1 MLRGE
6 IVLGSE
12 NALWPL
18 TFIEKNLDIINFRT
32 IESRWRK
39 IFCFRLRSLPSIC
52 YVGNMDV
59 KCDITKNVLEIWRVF
74 ISDKNLYIIRARGML
89 LSDLSIMFVL
99 QQLRYWF
106 NVLGKFLSPLW
117 PQYNSQDWIKALHS
131 PISLSRS
138 SDFQVK
144 YKTKKEK
151 NRM

>member
-1 MLRGE
+1 MRHFKCINNTKSQITSRTIRRKSLNWNKYIRRE
-6 IVLGSE
+6 IVLVSE

-32 IESRWRK
+32 IESRLRK
-39 IFCFRLRSLPSIC
+39 IFCFRLCSLPSIC

-89 LSDLSIMFVL
+89 LSDLSIIPFRLMFLL

-106 NVLGKFLSPLW
+106 NVLGKFPLS
-117 PQYNSQDWIKALHS
+117 
-131 PISLSRS
+131 SLAT
-138 SDFQVK
+138 VK
-144 YKTKKEK
+144 
-151 NRM
+151 